1 MSTPDKTVW
10 TFEKAPEPVKNPEAE
25 LQKFLLTT
33 KPHLVILTP
42 CYNSSLYAGYTESL
56 LKTMFMCKDLN
67 IPATIHFCRNDSL
80 VSRARN
86 NLIAKAMSMPEA
98 THFLF
103 IDADITW
110 DPHDILKLL
119 IADKPIVG
127 GIYPI
132 KNYQWN
138 KIGENPN
145 FLAELLERKK

>member
-1 MSTPDKTVW
+1 
-10 TFEKAPEPVKNPEAE
+10 
-25 LQKFLLTT
+25 
-33 KPHLVILTP
+33 
-42 CYNSSLYAGYTESL
+42 
-56 LKTMFMCKDLN
+56 
-67 IPATIHFCRNDSL
+67 
-80 VSRARN
+80 
-86 NLIAKAMSMPEA
+86 MPEA

-119 IADKPIVG
+119 MADKPIVG

-145 FLAELLERKK
+145 FLAELLERKKKVAARQPIIKRGIYQNEYGAIQYQLCFKYVIHTE